1 MSESESSKLMM
12 VRNARQ
18 QPVELHLAERVLVVA
33 PGGTAELAGSEVD
46 SPQVQTLV
54 RRRLIELRPAVV
66 PAATAAAKPKLRRG
80 TPGSVEGGK

>member
-1 MSESESSKLMM
+1 M
-12 VRNARQ
+12 VRNPRQ

-33 PGGTAELAGSEVD
+33 PGGTAEVAESEVD
-46 SPQVQTLV
+46 SPQVQVLV

-66 PAATAAAKPKLRRG
+66 PFAAPASKQKLRRG